1 MEEFKKHYKELLDE
15 SIATG
20 VQPQLLEKCENY
32 TSEVIKKDILPED
45 IVEIHKNYIS
55 SLSLEEHKILDTLD
69 VLKEVVRG
77 FGYSYQ
83 DYQKLV
89 NKLQF
94 HDKEIDLASRLQQTM
109 LKADIPQFD
118 SIQIGVIS
126 VAAQKVSGDYF
137 NLIDHK
143 DGTMSFA
150 IADVIGKG
158 IPAALAMS
166 MIKFGMD
173 SYGHSQLP
181 SDGLKRLNRVVEKN
195 VNQNMFVTM
204 FYGLYEEMNH
214 LLYCSS
220 AGHEPG
226 YIYRAET
233 EEFEEIEVRGRVLG
247 VSQNTRYHQQ
257 EIAVNL
263 NDLIIIFTDGV
274 TEARNSMGEF
284 ISKKDLLNL
293 IHKYKHMHPQDI
305 VQLLYEAILKI
316 QNPNKRDDMT
326 ILIIKRVN

>member
-77 FGYSYQ
+77 FGYSYR